1 MVLLWQLCVLFFR
14 DEHSVLPVSCYIDG
28 HYGLNDLC
36 IGVPAIVGNAGVEKV
51 LDIPL
56 SDDEKEN
63 LIASVKTL
71 KNVIADLDI

>member
-1 MVLLWQLCVLFFR
+1 MLINVKGGGR
-14 DEHSVLPVSCYIDG
+14 
-28 HYGLNDLC
+28 NT
-36 IGVPAIVGNAGVEKV
+36 GVEKV